1 MASTDLSFKIAAAEE
16 EFEQI
21 HRLNYK
27 TFVKEIPQH
36 EVNSQERLVDPFHQE
51 NTYCIALRQGKLLG
65 MLACR
70 DKRPFSID
78 RKLADLDSYLPPYSS
93 ICEIRLLAVEKEVRG
108 TRVLLGL
115 MSLLFEHCQ
124 KKDYDLAVISGTVRQ
139 LKLYNHLGFKP
150 FGPLVGTAAASYQP
164 MYMTRE
170 QMSQKLIELFKA
182 FQSKDG
188 RRDSVNFL
196 PGPVKLRREVQE
208 ALGRPPRSHRSEE
221 FLAVMSRIKE
231 QLAQWLKVR
240 YVQILLG
247 SGTLANDVVGA
258 YLRTALGQKKGLVLS
273 NGEFGNRL
281 LDQARRAGL
290 NFEEYSIPWGKGF
303 DYEDIEKQLSK
314 GEDPIQ
320 WLWAV
325 HLETS
330 TGVLNDL
337 SRLKDLCHRQHI
349 PLAVDCVSSIG
360 AVPVDLSGVYLASG
374 VSGKALCS
382 YPGLSFVFYN
392 QALEGGRLPRY
403 MDLELYQQSEG
414 VPFTQSSNLIYALE
428 QALEYAAERELCINQ
443 RQREWLRAK
452 LQELGLQVLASPEDA
467 APNILTLVLPR
478 EVPSLEC
485 GELLEEAGYVLSYR
499 SAYLLQRNW
508 VQICLMGEYEP
519 EEIYAFPAVLAECM
533 KKCGL
538 RNGKQGRIES
548 VERI

>member
-51 NTYCIALRQGKLLG
+51 NTYCIALHRGKLMG

-124 KKDYDLAVISGTVRQ
+124 KKGYDLAVISGTVRQ

-221 FLAVMSRIKE
+221 FLAVMARIKE
-231 QLAQWLKVR
+231 QLAQWLKVH

-290 NFEEYSIPWGKGF
+290 NFEDYSIPWGKGF

-314 GEDPIQ
+314 GEGSIQ

-337 SRLKDLCHRQHI
+337 PRLKALCHRQNI

-360 AVPVDLSGVYLASG
+360 AVPVDLSGVYLATG

-403 MDLELYQQSEG
+403 MDLGLYQQSEG

-428 QALEYAAERELCINQ
+428 QALHYAAERELCINQ
-443 RQREWLRAK
+443 RQGEWLRAK
-452 LQELGLQVLASPEDA
+452 LQELGFQVLASPEDA

-485 GELLEEAGYVLSYR
+485 GELLEEEGYVLSYR
-499 SAYLLQRNW
+499 SAYLFQRNW

-519 EEIYAFPAVLAECM
+519 EEIYAFPEILAECM

-538 RNGKQGRIES
+538 RKGK
-548 VERI
+548 